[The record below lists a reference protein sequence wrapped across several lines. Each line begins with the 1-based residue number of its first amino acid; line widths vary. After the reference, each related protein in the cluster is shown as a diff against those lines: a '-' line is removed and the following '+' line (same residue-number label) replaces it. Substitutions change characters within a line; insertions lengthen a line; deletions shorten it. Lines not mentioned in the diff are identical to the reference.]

1 MLKFM
6 NRPNLNNNKSQI
18 LYVIGISFLFFVI
31 LIESLHSNVAE
42 LDSLHHG
49 LIFPAAVAVKDG
61 LFPHLDAFAQYGP
74 LNPLLQGLWLKVIG
88 TRVFDLQLFTLVIAT
103 LISLLIFIIC
113 RRYFGN
119 ITSSLIALAWLST
132 GPHGLPW
139 ASLTTNFLILA
150 ALLLLI
156 SVTWS
161 SFSKNIC
168 KLLDATSGFILAIA
182 IFGRIQT
189 VLVAGSVFLVL
200 FTISPRRLVNYLI
213 GSLVGFFGFVIY
225 LQINGA
231 LIPFINECII
241 WASQTLGYAEV
252 KPLSKSL
259 VFDMSWFFWTALFF
273 ALVIVSLNFL
283 EKRFYKLQILRF
295 ASITSLFIVFILC
308 GIYSNSSL
316 DELYVNRGKVSL
328 FDLEYFTLIASRKLL
343 FSIDFAPLL
352 VFLFI
357 ITYLLIV
364 RRMTFSA
371 LHIETKLAL
380 AVGVPSI
387 SQIFPMADS
396 YHMWWLSAIL
406 ISCIAVC
413 RREFETLIWQRQINI
428 FLVALLVGLQVQ
440 SIIDINKPRYSF
452 SNYTLSGMKS
462 SLSTSQELDNT
473 LTLLEKYVTPQST
486 KFTCRDGIY
495 SVSSGTYNSVDSN
508 FVSWSSKSGTSNI
521 NYDYI
526 FICDAS
532 QVIIDS
538 YASKG
543 WLPVVKV
550 PFSTDPVS
558 FNVLLRKAE

>member
-1 MLKFM
+1 M
-6 NRPNLNNNKSQI
+6 NKLNLNGKKKSQL
-18 LYVIGISFLFFVI
+18 LYVVSVVFLFFFI

-74 LNPLLQGLWLKVIG
+74 LNPLIQGLWLKVIG

-103 LISLLIFIIC
+103 SISFLIFIIC
-113 RRYFGN
+113 RRYFGK

-139 ASLTTNFLILA
+139 ASLTTNFLILT
-150 ALLLLI
+150 ALLLMI

-168 KLLDATSGFILAIA
+168 KILDAASGFILAIA

-189 VLVAGSVFLVL
+189 VLVAGSVLLVL
-200 FTISPRRLVNYLI
+200 FTISRRRMVNYLT
-213 GSLVGFFGFVIY
+213 GSLVGFLGFVIY

-231 LIPFINECII
+231 LIPFIDECII
-241 WASQTLGYAEV
+241 WSSQTLGYAEV

-273 ALVIVSLNFL
+273 ALVIAWLNFL
-283 EKRFYKLQILRF
+283 ETRFYKLQILRF
-295 ASITSLFIVFILC
+295 ASIASLFMVFILC
-308 GIYSNSSL
+308 GIYSNLSL
-316 DELYVNRGKVSL
+316 NELYANRGKVSL
-328 FDLEYFTLIASRKLL
+328 FNLEYFTLTASRKLL

-352 VFLFI
+352 IFLFI
-357 ITYLLIV
+357 VTYLLIV
-364 RRMTFSA
+364 RRMPFSS
-371 LHIETKLAL
+371 LQIETRLAL

-387 SQIFPMADS
+387 SQLFPIADS
-396 YHMWWLSAIL
+396 YHTWWLSAIL

-413 RREFETLIWQRQINI
+413 RREFETLNWQKQINI
-428 FLVALLVGLQVQ
+428 FLAALLVGLQVQ
-440 SIIDINKPRYSF
+440 SFINFNKPRYSF
-452 SNYTLSGMKS
+452 TNYTLSGMKS
-462 SLSTSQELDNT
+462 SLPTSQELDNT
-473 LTLLEKYVTPQST
+473 LSLLEKYVTPQST
-486 KFTCRDGIY
+486 RFICRDGIY
-495 SVSSGTYNSVDSN
+495 SVSGGTYNSVDSN
-508 FVSWSSKSGTSNI
+508 FVDWSSKSGSSNE
-521 NYDYI
+521 NYGYV
-526 FICDAS
+526 FICYAS
-532 QVIIDS
+532 QVTIDS
-538 YASKG
+538 YALKG

-558 FNVLLRKAE
+558 FNVLFRKAK